1 MADISK
7 LEQQANLLFD
17 NVAGWESSTLQ
28 RIGKR
33 IGKYGKMSIADVK
46 AINNIAIVKQDMEA
60 ITKELAKV
68 TVYNIS
74 QIEQMYGELLE
85 EQHLANQPLYDYR
98 GKTFVPFAENREL
111 QAIARAYAKTTGET
125 MINLAKTKALCVLG
139 ANGKP
144 IGMQKYYTDVL
155 DKAVMQVTTGAT
167 DFHTAM
173 RDSIIELGGSGVR
186 VDYGGGVTRRLDT
199 VVRQNLLWGAK
210 QASTEYNTM
219 IGEELGCDG
228 IEVDWHSNPR
238 PSHEFMQ
245 GKQYVLGKAR
255 TINGIHFESADEA
268 LERLQDY
275 GCLHYKTP
283 IICGI
288 SEPRYSPEELKRLN
302 EQNAKRYA
310 IDGKEYSGYEVT
322 QMQRRLES
330 SVRNEKT
337 TRDLA
342 KVSGDN
348 ALVKRCNER
357 IKAYQGKY
365 NEISEITGIQGD
377 KKRTSVPRSTATV
390 KSATLTKVE
399 PPKQKA
405 EEQKFKVAQGKDLS
419 GKIDYSKGDYDF
431 DIEKAMKE
439 QGFDGLPRVVSDEE
453 FEEALKKSNF
463 YAERTYCAP
472 TQEVLDAYRDQLY
485 NGKWYVDCS
494 EGGSQYGKGMYC
506 AARYENGKYI
516 IPKDNKIGWEMSH
529 YQEIGASKGNN
540 FAYTEG
546 ITLTEDAK
554 IFELPHDKKAYE
566 YISDA
571 YSNNYMLT
579 HATPAQRE
587 TVEKLVSVREK
598 INNLTWKETRD
609 FIDGLYEEADR
620 YYSQLTDLSKEA
632 TKAMQY
638 TSQGSKYPKMKDAG
652 TLAAEMGYDAI
663 NAVGHGESGS
673 YTVILNRTKCIFRKG
688 GSRYGN

>member
-7 LEQQANLLFD
+7 LEQQADLLMQ
-17 NVAGWESSTLQ
+17 NVSGWETSTLE

-33 IGKYGKMSIADVK
+33 IKRYGKLSLADVK
-46 AINNIAIVKQDMEA
+46 SINNIATVKQDMDA

-68 TVYNIS
+68 TGYNIS

-98 GKTFVPFAENREL
+98 GKKFVPFAENREL

-125 MINLAKTKALCVLG
+125 MINLAKTKALCIMG

-144 IGMQKYYTDVL
+144 IGMQKYYTDVI

-210 QASTEYNTM
+210 QASVEYNEM

-238 PSHEFMQ
+238 PTHEFMQ
-245 GKQYVLGKAR
+245 GKQFALGKAR
-255 TINGIHFESADEA
+255 TINGVKFESADEA

-275 GCLHYKTP
+275 GCLHFKTP
-283 IICGI
+283 IICGV
-288 SEPRYSPEELKRLN
+288 SEPRFSEQELKRLN
-302 EQNAKRYA
+302 EQNTKRYT
-310 IDGKEYSGYEVT
+310 IDDKEYSGYEVT

-342 KVSGDN
+342 RASGDK

-377 KKRTSVPRSTATV
+377 KKRMSVPRGAATV
-390 KSATLTKVE
+390 KGATSKTKKVDVPKKKEIVE
-399 PPKQKA
+399 IKGA
-405 EEQKFKVAQGKDLS
+405 KDF
-419 GKIDYSKGDYDF
+419 GYGDYTEKDYNKWW
-431 DIEKAMKE
+431 DEYEAHNANVKLTTAEKEAIE
-439 QGFDGLPRVVSDEE
+439 
-453 FEEALKKSNF
+453 N
-463 YAERTYCAP
+463 
-472 TQEVLDAYRDQLY
+472 
-485 NGKWYVDCS
+485 
-494 EGGSQYGKGMYC
+494 
-506 AARYENGKYI
+506 
-516 IPKDNKIGWEMSH
+516 
-529 YQEIGASKGNN
+529 
-540 FAYTEG
+540 YTEG
-546 ITLTEDAK
+546 AYIGYNGVSRGQESTLIKKGYTPEDIERARK
-554 IFELPHDKKAYE
+554 GA
-566 YISDA
+566 
-571 YSNNYMLT
+571 
-579 HATPAQRE
+579 E
-587 TVEKLVSVREK
+587 TL
-598 INNLTWKETRD
+598 ET
-609 FIDGLYEEADR
+609 A
-620 YYSQLTDLSKEA
+620 LSKYDLPDDIVTHRFDRDVSWLTGSGNDVDSLRGLIGTTYKDEGF
-632 TKAMQY
+632 
-638 TSQGSKYPKMKDAG
+638 TSSGVLPNRARFSGGKQDAVHIEIITPKHTDGAFLSMSKKGENEFLYNRGTEFYVLDGGERIAKEIKFNFETMKVEEVEV
-652 TLAAEMGYDAI
+652 LERFLK
-663 NAVGHGESGS
+663 VQ
-673 YTVILNRTKCIFRKG
+673 VVKK
-688 GSRYGN
+688 

>member
-7 LEQQANLLFD
+7 LEQRANLLMQ
-17 NVAGWESSTLQ
+17 NVMGWENSTLQ

-33 IGKYGKMSIADVK
+33 IKKYGKLSLADVK
-46 AINNIAIVKQDMEA
+46 SINNIAVVKQDMEA

-68 TVYNIS
+68 TGYNIS

-98 GKTFVPFAENREL
+98 GKTFVPFEENKEL

-125 MINLAKTKALCVLG
+125 MINLAKTKALRVLG

-210 QASTEYNTM
+210 QASVEYNEM

-228 IEVDWHSNPR
+228 YEVDWHSNPR

-245 GKQYVLGKAR
+245 GKQFVVGKAR
-255 TINGIHFESADEA
+255 TINGVHFDSFDEA
-268 LERLQDY
+268 NERLQDY

-302 EQNAKRYA
+302 EQNARRYT
-310 IDGKEYSGYEVT
+310 IDGKEYSGYDIT

-342 KVSGDN
+342 KASGDN

-377 KKRTSVPRSTATV
+377 KKRMSVPRGTATV
-390 KSATLTKVE
+390 KGATPTKVE
-399 PPKQKA
+399 TPKKVFPKA
-405 EEQKFKVAQGKDLS
+405 TSIEEAEKYASENLFTGYLGAKTSYKGIDLDIANGINEALENVTSKYGRKLS
-419 GKIDYSKGDYDF
+419 GIEVVNPKTAKGLKALGDANAPF
-431 DIEKAMKE
+431 ATQSITGKVFINKDILKDAKSLKSYKEAGEKAFKTVIANKDKLSTSGRALAETYEKAGKSLVDDSLEGMITHEYGHFLNVELNPSRDVVE
-439 QGFDGLPRVVSDEE
+439 QIKSGMSSHTISGYSQHSVSEYLAECFVE
-453 FEEALKKSNF
+453 FERGDVSK
-463 YAERTYCAP
+463 
-472 TQEVLDAYRDQLY
+472 LDDVVVRLF
-485 NGKWYVDCS
+485 
-494 EGGSQYGKGMYC
+494 KG
-506 AARYENGKYI
+506 
-516 IPKDNKIGWEMSH
+516 
-529 YQEIGASKGNN
+529 
-540 FAYTEG
+540 
-546 ITLTEDAK
+546 
-554 IFELPHDKKAYE
+554 
-566 YISDA
+566 
-571 YSNNYMLT
+571 
-579 HATPAQRE
+579 
-587 TVEKLVSVREK
+587 
-598 INNLTWKETRD
+598 
-609 FIDGLYEEADR
+609 
-620 YYSQLTDLSKEA
+620 
-632 TKAMQY
+632 
-638 TSQGSKYPKMKDAG
+638 
-652 TLAAEMGYDAI
+652 AI
-663 NAVGHGESGS
+663 
-673 YTVILNRTKCIFRKG
+673 K
-688 GSRYGN
+688 

>member
-1 MADISK
+1 VADISK
-7 LEQQANLLFD
+7 LEQQADLLMQ
-17 NVAGWESSTLQ
+17 NVMGWENSTLQ

-33 IGKYGKMSIADVK
+33 IKKYGKLSLADVK
-46 AINNIAIVKQDMEA
+46 SINNIAVVKSDMDA

-68 TVYNIS
+68 TGYNIS

-98 GKTFVPFAENREL
+98 GKTFVPFTENREL

-228 IEVDWHSNPR
+228 IEVDFHSNPR

-283 IICGI
+283 IICGV

-302 EQNAKRYA
+302 EQNAKRYT

-342 KVSGDN
+342 KASGDN

-377 KKRTSVPRSTATV
+377 KKRMWVGKGGNPKDLVGV
-390 KSATLTKVE
+390 KIK
-399 PPKQKA
+399 PPKEGVFGGDGKL
-405 EEQKFKVAQGKDLS
+405 FKVASPPQSSFEIPQKLKRPSRKDYVDEDKYLADKMKYRTAMDKYEENIDKIVAEQSNRKIKFETKGDFEVWAKDKGIYYESDVFEKIDGMAIGDFAEVTDEMFEKYPFLS
-419 GKIDYSKGDYDF
+419 GKTYSVSGETFKSKFRLSAKPSIDGCFMEANSGVAFNPTYFGDYK
-431 DIEKAMKE
+431 KA
-439 QGFDGLPRVVSDEE
+439 LR
-453 FEEALKKSNF
+453 EALEQMS
-463 YAERTYCAP
+463 
-472 TQEVLDAYRDQLY
+472 D
-485 NGKWYVDCS
+485 
-494 EGGSQYGKGMYC
+494 GSLVVGDGTLKTAIRHEFGHNV
-506 AARYENGKYI
+506 E
-516 IPKDNKIGWEMSH
+516 SH
-529 YQEIGASKGNN
+529 IR
-540 FAYTEG
+540 
-546 ITLTEDAK
+546 
-554 IFELPHDKKAYE
+554 
-566 YISDA
+566 
-571 YSNNYMLT
+571 LT
-579 HATPAQRE
+579 HSPKEMVVFERE
-587 TVEKLVSVREK
+587 LIDLAKTKGVSEYAST
-598 INNLTWKETRD
+598 NSCELFAEG
-609 FIDGLYEEADR
+609 F
-620 YYSQLTDLSKEA
+620 
-632 TKAMQY
+632 
-638 TSQGSKYPKMKDAG
+638 
-652 TLAAEMGYDAI
+652 AAF
-663 NAVGHGESGS
+663 ESGEK
-673 YTVILNRTKCIFRKG
+673 TEFAEAFGKLLERWLK
-688 GSRYGN
+688 